1 MNTRPRPQIGPHWPP
16 AYEIFIPSAHHL
28 TRDGANS
35 FIAAVNI
42 VAKRLEKG
50 GPGRAARLPSRRRSA
65 ARVKCANGCRWR
77 LLGVQLVRHKLLIF
91 LPVIPFFPQVGG
103 GVSPIKQGRWWR
115 LVGAGADAPRLPL
128 PHLLLLRLLPPCQ
141 LGRWKPLRHFTAK
154 PTGLAK
160 LQSNLVTQT
169 RTSQVRQEPVTT
181 FLRTLTPKEK
191 RYLAIFLRW
200 NSKPVDRKKS
210 KGANRAEKTRL
221 W

>member
-1 MNTRPRPQIGPHWPP
+1 MNIKGTQKITRKKSFAPSDSAGIEKLSTLLMNTRPRPQIGPHWPP
-16 AYEIFIPSAHHL
+16 AYEIFIPSPHHL

-103 GVSPIKQGRWWR
+103 GVSPIKQGRW
-115 LVGAGADAPRLPL
+115 
-128 PHLLLLRLLPPCQ
+128 
-141 LGRWKPLRHFTAK
+141 
-154 PTGLAK
+154 
-160 LQSNLVTQT
+160 
-169 RTSQVRQEPVTT
+169 
-181 FLRTLTPKEK
+181 
-191 RYLAIFLRW
+191 
-200 NSKPVDRKKS
+200 
-210 KGANRAEKTRL
+210 
-221 W
+221 